1 MERKILSLLLGGL
14 LLLAAFPLSAFAEE
28 GVSYRYYD
36 EVSQS
41 WAEGTVSAEAITS
54 GSTAWGSNNWYIAKG
69 EIEVN
74 GRVNI
79 QGTANLILAYGCKLG
94 VKGGIRLQ
102 AGNTLNIYAQNA
114 GTGALSIQGAASN
127 NAGIGGNN
135 GENGGTLSIYGG
147 VLNVAG
153 GFDASGIGGGRD
165 GNGGTIRI
173 YDGTITVN
181 GGDWGAGIGGGGG
194 AGNGSGG
201 TITILG
207 GYVKAAGGKG
217 GAGIGGGSRGSG
229 NSTRITI
236 SGGVIEAQGGNSAAG
251 IGGGRNEYGGNE
263 GTGGSITI
271 TGGTVRAAGG
281 DNGAGIGGGGGND
294 RNQNGA
300 NGGTITISGGAV
312 TAVGGSNSAGI
323 GGGGGSQ
330 KGGSGGNITI
340 SGGTVDASGG
350 SNGAGIGA
358 GNGSSGGMGDNGTF
372 STGDHGNAVIT
383 TPSISDSGDA
393 SAWSGIIFQGNTG
406 QAGGDAV
413 TPGGNFEIPSGG
425 GLTVL
430 PGSTLTVPAGSGL
443 TIPPDSTLMVPEG
456 STLVISKDAVLN
468 NDAVIEVSGTL
479 EADGF
484 TGNGSISF
492 KENGILQMGNGV
504 QMSFPGGGTLG
515 ADGGITADTIQMGD
529 TTITLPAGSKMQLD
543 PDGTVFLPGGAVI
556 QKAGGSPVTIPDG
569 GGQFNPVTGEIT
581 ENMHPDTSDRPN
593 AGNPFIQNNSGVNVW
608 QPVKDRVEKADN
620 GSTVTVD
627 MNGNTIVPG
636 AVLDLLRGRDVTLVL
651 LMENGIRWS
660 MNGKTMKAGKLRNTD
675 FSVLRNT
682 GKIPA
687 EIVEL
692 TAGENYRMELGFR
705 FKGTLGF
712 TAVLSV
718 DLGDQN
724 AGLRARLYQ
733 YNESTGQLELVR
745 TAQVSDDGTLE
756 LPFTQTADY
765 LVVTEKGSAGSNTV
779 KPVPPAGTGN
789 MKSPAGNMERKSPN
803 TGER

>member
-1 MERKILSLLLGGL
+1 MERKILGLLLGGL
-14 LLLAAFPLSAFAEE
+14 LLLVAFPLSAFAEE

-36 EVSQS
+36 EASQS

-54 GSTAWGSNNWYIAKG
+54 GSTAWGSNNWYVAKG

-79 QGTANLILAYGCKLG
+79 QGTANLILADGCKLS

-102 AGNTLNIYAQNA
+102 AGNALNIYAQNA

-127 NAGIGGNN
+127 NSGIGGNN
-135 GENGGTLSIYGG
+135 GENGGALSIYGG

-173 YDGTITVN
+173 YDGIITVN
-181 GGDWGAGIGGGGG
+181 GGDWG
-194 AGNGSGG
+194 
-201 TITILG
+201 
-207 GYVKAAGGKG
+207 
-217 GAGIGGGSRGSG
+217 
-229 NSTRITI
+229 
-236 SGGVIEAQGGNSAAG
+236 
-251 IGGGRNEYGGNE
+251 
-263 GTGGSITI
+263 
-271 TGGTVRAAGG
+271 
-281 DNGAGIGGGGGND
+281 
-294 RNQNGA
+294 
-300 NGGTITISGGAV
+300 
-312 TAVGGSNSAGI
+312 AGI

-383 TPSISDSGDA
+383 TPSISDSGDT

-425 GLTVL
+425 GLTVF

-443 TIPPDSTLMVPEG
+443 TIPLDSTLMVPEG

-581 ENMHPDTSDRPN
+581 ENMHSDTSDRPN

-608 QPVKDRVEKADN
+608 QSVKDRVEKADN

-687 EIVEL
+687 EIVER

-745 TAQVSDDGTLE
+745 TAQVSEDGTLE

-765 LVVTEKGSAGSNTV
+765 LIVTEKGSAGSNTV

-789 MKSPAGNMERKSPN
+789 MKSSAGNMERKSPN